1 MRRHAGFTLIEII
14 AVLGI
19 AVTIMGIGVGVMMT
33 LGQKDKLVVAEQLVA
48 DAVRQARHT
57 ARSTGGP
64 VIVTLDKGTRLLYGA
79 SRTPIRTETFDNP
92 NTGATPLGGT
102 SSLNGRTGNGLR
114 LGVDVPAPV
123 PLSAK
128 EQLYRGGKS
137 DGFYIALDVR
147 PPPANSV
154 RDGDLA
160 PLVLI
165 ADDTAHINNS
175 QVVLYLKCVKRRIQ
189 GTPQPVDYL
198 CWDLRGAIVD
208 KDGNPTVISTIDA
221 QAGGGSD
228 VADPIMGETW
238 FEAGFLYD
246 KKQLVLYRDSRTV
259 AKTAAPADLRSD
271 HQDHLHLG
279 KLVTPGNI
287 SMGSDVTW
295 TGAGTVVDN
304 VRLYRLGTSVIGRL
318 PPGIEIAQDYQIV
331 AHPDGQVEVNLSGG
345 SANPNI
351 ILKGQF
357 KGAETAE
364 INVTTTGMVTSKIVT
379 GVP

>member
-64 VIVTLDKGTRLLYGA
+64 VIVTLDKGSRLLYGA
-79 SRTPIRTETFDNP
+79 SRTPIKTETFDRP
-92 NTGATPLGGT
+92 NGGAPLGGAWN
-102 SSLNGRTGNGLR
+102 LNGRTGNGLR

-123 PLSAK
+123 QLSAK

-147 PPPANSV
+147 PPPATSV
-154 RDGDLA
+154 AVGDLA

-175 QVVLYLKCVKRRIQ
+175 QVLLYLKCVKRRIQ

-208 KDGNPTVISTIDA
+208 SSGNPTVISTIDA

-259 AKTAAPADLRSD
+259 AKTAAPPELRSD
-271 HQDHLHLG
+271 KQDNLFLG
-279 KLVTPGNI
+279 KLVTPGNV
-287 SMGSDVTW
+287 SLGSDVTW

-318 PPGIEIAQDYQIV
+318 PPGIEITQDYQIV
-331 AHPDGQVEVNLSGG
+331 AHPDGQVEVNPSGG
-345 SANPNI
+345 SANPDI
-351 ILKGQF
+351 VLKGQF
-357 KGAETAE
+357 KGAETARVG
-364 INVTTTGMVTSKIVT
+364 ITTTGMVTSKIET